1 MARKKKK
8 GSKSKGLQSI
18 TFATAVLG
26 LIQAV
31 IGLLKIIGEIV
42 LKLLE

>member
-8 GSKSKGLQSI
+8 GSKSKALQSI
-18 TFATAVLG
+18 TFATTVLA

-31 IGLLKIIGEIV
+31 IEFLNTLAEIFN
-42 LKLLE
+42 KLLE